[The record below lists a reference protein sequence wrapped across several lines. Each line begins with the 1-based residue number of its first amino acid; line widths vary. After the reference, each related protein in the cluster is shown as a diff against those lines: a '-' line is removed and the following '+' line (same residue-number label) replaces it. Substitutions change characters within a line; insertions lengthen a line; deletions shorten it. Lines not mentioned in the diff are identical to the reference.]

1 MHFIGLTL
9 TVISSFFLFATAS
22 PVFGAENIA
31 RQVTAKQLQD
41 WLATTDANITYIGQ
55 PVGSPS
61 DLSKRQLPQTTVVFC
76 TSQSG
81 ALCGGSCS
89 MYTGGPSCIAAPS
102 TACLMAT
109 RDVSFCDR
117 SGCGGSCNQFNSCG
131 TRLDGGFCSTPGTSS
146 ILVAA

>member
-1 MHFIGLTL
+1 MYFYIVLVTHLT
-9 TVISSFFLFATAS
+9 
-22 PVFGAENIA
+22 PQDDIA

-55 PVGSPS
+55 PGGSPS

-89 MYTGGPSCIAAPS
+89 MYTGGPACLAAPS

-109 RDVSFCDR
+109 RDVSFCD
-117 SGCGGSCNQFNSCG
+117 GNACGGSCNQFNSCG

-146 ILVAA
+146 INVGA